1 MLIVMSVKPT
11 LTGELLKVN
20 SALKLMFSVIEDR
33 CSGGQWSSKWGRQ
46 HFKTSSRSIQ
56 LVNKEPSDFWF
67 IKFYA
72 VLELL
77 VVWSQFWTASKCL
90 LALETTTNNQE
101 VKGSLN
107 RLWIIYPK
115 IIFARAWPVDLSPSC
130 STLSVLLNFEN
141 TCIPIYKYQ
150 WP

>member
-33 CSGGQWSSKWGRQ
+33 CSGGQRSSKWGRQ
-46 HFKTSSRSIQ
+46 HFKPSSRSIGKQ
-56 LVNKEPSDFWF
+56 TAERLL
-67 IKFYA
+67 IYQ
-72 VLELL
+72 VLHCFR
-77 VVWSQFWTASKCL
+77 VVSCLKPILDCFKML

-101 VKGSLN
+101 VKRSLN
-107 RLWIIYPK
+107 RLWIIYLK